1 MGFSIINQPFWGIPI
16 YIQNSIPERWNFGW
30 KNRWIFGHSPNP
42 GWSWEWRVADEL
54 IHWKPASAGSIV
66 GIMLHTPTIYPKW
79 PCFCHVWWVLWNI
92 SRRFFQK
99 SWGNSM
105 KFYHP
110 KWRTQGNFRGKA
122 KKHQTAQAAS
132 VTFLVGGLE
141 HSDYFPRNIGKISS
155 SQLTKSYFS
164 GWGGWPKHQAAITSI
179 QFLCPV
185 TPPHGISLWC
195 HKVPWQCHVAPG
207 LDRCP
212 WEGARQGMDVAAME
226 RFMLWCVLRHRVSK
240 MVGLEGTIP
249 LKSPLKWMITRAT
262 IIPCMFFLFQML
274 GETSYF
280 ALNQAANGLDLPHET
295 LDNNVSRISHF
306 EVTCESKETTYPV
319 ERDAEI

>member
-1 MGFSIINQPFWGIPI
+1 
-16 YIQNSIPERWNFGW
+16 
-30 KNRWIFGHSPNP
+30 
-42 GWSWEWRVADEL
+42 
-54 IHWKPASAGSIV
+54 
-66 GIMLHTPTIYPKW
+66 
-79 PCFCHVWWVLWNI
+79 
-92 SRRFFQK
+92 
-99 SWGNSM
+99 
-105 KFYHP
+105 
-110 KWRTQGNFRGKA
+110 
-122 KKHQTAQAAS
+122 
-132 VTFLVGGLE
+132 
-141 HSDYFPRNIGKISS
+141 
-155 SQLTKSYFS
+155 
-164 GWGGWPKHQAAITSI
+164 
-179 QFLCPV
+179 
-185 TPPHGISLWC
+185 
-195 HKVPWQCHVAPG
+195 
-207 LDRCP
+207 
-212 WEGARQGMDVAAME
+212 MDVAAME